1 MALSPFGYPGLI
13 YSAVLRHFVRGNLH
27 SDKLLQGLELL
38 NSFPGQINCITSF
51 LFWPCTLLVF
61 FFHLGCLVNQLDSV
75 LLSLFKFV

>member
-38 NSFPGQINCITSF
+38 NHFLGKLTVSPVSSFGHA
-51 LFWPCTLLVF
+51 LY
-61 FFHLGCLVNQLDSV
+61 
-75 LLSLFKFV
+75 